1 MTLDHAESSVIAV
14 YDLSSGTFDISIL
27 EMHKGVFE
35 VKFTNGDT
43 HVGGEDFDIT
53 FTAWP
58 VTASARLP
66 FTTTDTTDPKHINLK
81 LNRTQFETL
90 TSPLIQHTIVNP
102 CRKALS
108 DAGVKPSEVN
118 EVILVG
124 GMTRML
130 KVGETEVD
138 LRSRPRVVFSPEM
151 SLTFYF
157 STSPT
162 LFTLGIEMNLG
173 LQVFSTAAD
182 GQTAIEVKIFQGECE
197 LVEDNKL
204 LGNFNL
210 IGIPPVPKG
219 ISQIENTLDV
229 DADDIVYVTAQGKAT
244 NKDQSMMITSSS
256 GLSNKDI
263 KRMISD
269 AEKYANTDK
278 AHQGLIEEANK
289 GESICV
295 DTEKAMNEFKD
306 QLNAAE
312 RKVSKLAGK
321 LRKLASKGL
330 TSNASVTAKQ
340 IKEKIS
346 EIQQALL
353 GLFQKVYE
361 KHSTE
366 NASSKESTQGSE
378 EKKE

>member
-43 HVGGEDFDIT
+43 RVGGEDFDIA

-66 FTTTDTTDPKHINLK
+66 FTTADTTGPKHINLK

-162 LFTLGIEMNLG
+162 LFSLGIETNLG

-182 GQTAIEVKIFQGECE
+182 GQTAIEVKIFQGERE

-210 IGIPPVPKG
+210 IGIPPAPKG
-219 ISQIENTLDV
+219 ISQIENTLDI

-244 NKDQSMMITSSS
+244 NEDQSMMIASSS
-256 GLSNKDI
+256 GLSDKDI

-269 AEKYANTDK
+269 AEKYADTDK

-306 QLNAAE
+306 QLDAAE
-312 RKVSKLAGK
+312 RKVSKLAGE

-330 TSNASVTAKQ
+330 TSNASVTAEQ

-346 EIQQALL
+346 EIQQASL

-361 KHSTE
+361 KRSTE

>member
-1 MTLDHAESSVIAV
+1 METPALVARISTSLLLLTSLILNEFKKQSSI
-14 YDLSSGTFDISIL
+14 DLNATG
-27 EMHKGVFE
+27 
-35 VKFTNGDT
+35 
-43 HVGGEDFDIT
+43 
-53 FTAWP
+53 
-58 VTASARLP
+58 
-66 FTTTDTTDPKHINLK
+66 PKHINLK
-81 LNRTQFETL
+81 LNCTQFETL

-108 DAGVKPSEVN
+108 DARVKPSEVN

-124 GMTRML
+124 G
-130 KVGETEVD
+130 KGVNPDEAVAIGAAIQG
-138 LRSRPRVVFSPEM
+138 
-151 SLTFYF
+151 
-157 STSPT
+157 
-162 LFTLGIEMNLG
+162 GIETNLG

-182 GQTAIEVKIFQGECE
+182 GQTAIEVKIFQGERE

-210 IGIPPVPKG
+210 VGIPPALKG
-219 ISQIENTLDV
+219 ISQIENTLDI

-244 NKDQSMMITSSS
+244 NEDQSMMIASSS
-256 GLSNKDI
+256 GLSDKDI

-269 AEKYANTDK
+269 AEKYADTDK

-306 QLNAAE
+306 QLDAAE
-312 RKVSKLAGK
+312 RKVSKLAGE

-330 TSNASVTAKQ
+330 TSNASVTAEQ

-361 KHSTE
+361 KRSTE

>member
-35 VKFTNGDT
+35 VKNSRALTS
-43 HVGGEDFDIT
+43 VK
-53 FTAWP
+53 TAWP

-66 FTTTDTTDPKHINLK
+66 FTTADATGPKHINLK

-102 CRKALS
+102 CRKALL

-162 LFTLGIEMNLG
+162 LFSLGIETNLG

-182 GQTAIEVKIFQGECE
+182 GQTAIEVKIFQGERE

-210 IGIPPVPKG
+210 VGIPPVPKG

-244 NKDQSMMITSSS
+244 NEDQSMMIASSS
-256 GLSNKDI
+256 GLSDKDI

-269 AEKYANTDK
+269 AEKYADTDK

-306 QLNAAE
+306 QLDAAE
-312 RKVSKLAGK
+312 RKVSKLAGE

-330 TSNASVTAKQ
+330 TSNASVTAEQ

-346 EIQQALL
+346 EIQQASL

-361 KHSTE
+361 KRSTE

>member
-43 HVGGEDFDIT
+43 RVGGEDFDIA

-66 FTTTDTTDPKHINLK
+66 FTTADATGPKHINLK

-162 LFTLGIEMNLG
+162 LFSLGIETNLG

-182 GQTAIEVKIFQGECE
+182 GQTAIEVKIFQGERE

-210 IGIPPVPKG
+210 IGFPPAPKG
-219 ISQIENTLDV
+219 ISQIENTLDI

-244 NKDQSMMITSSS
+244 NEDQSMMIASSS
-256 GLSNKDI
+256 GLSDKDI

-269 AEKYANTDK
+269 AKKYADTDK

-306 QLNAAE
+306 QLDAAE
-312 RKVSKLAGK
+312 RKVSKLAGE

-330 TSNASVTAKQ
+330 TSNASVTAEQ

-346 EIQQALL
+346 EIQQASL

-361 KHSTE
+361 KRSTE